1 MKLKGWVQKVLVVCL
16 IISLGLIAMTIDSEF
31 TKEYTLFFIS
41 NLLVVIGTGYLL
53 VKFGG

>member
-31 TKEYTLFFIS
+31 TKEYALFFIS

>member
-41 NLLVVIGTGYLL
+41 NLLVIIGSGYLL

>member
-41 NLLVVIGTGYLL
+41 NLLVVIGSGYLL
-53 VKFGG
+53 IKFGG

>member
-1 MKLKGWVQKVLVVCL
+1 MKLKKWVEGVLVVCL
-16 IISLGLIAMTIDSEF
+16 IISLGLITMTIDSEF

-41 NLLVVIGTGYLL
+41 NLLVVIGSGYLL

>member
-41 NLLVVIGTGYLL
+41 NLLVVIGSGYLL